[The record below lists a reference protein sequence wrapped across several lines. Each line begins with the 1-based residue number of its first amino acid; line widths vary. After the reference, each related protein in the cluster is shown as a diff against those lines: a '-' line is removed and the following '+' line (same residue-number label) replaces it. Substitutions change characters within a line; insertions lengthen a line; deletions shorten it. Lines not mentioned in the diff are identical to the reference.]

1 MRQLQA
7 AFKLGHA
14 QTGENPELRAFFY
27 RLAWLRGRTAHVVF
41 VADGADRPSVKRG
54 TQVRTTPLWLQ
65 RILEDF
71 VVACGFAWIEA
82 PGEAE
87 AELAHMNKTGFVDV
101 VLTDDSDVLVLGAPV
116 VMRKYVFRSATSPKH
131 WSSPCTPSSPVNY
144 KRDCSDH
151 VRVYRATDIESKAD
165 LTQGDM
171 LLYALLVGND
181 YHDGLKGCGQA
192 VALEIVKCGFGQILY
207 EALLR
212 YPDNNDHKLAV
223 FLAGW
228 RYRVKCALK
237 AGSTNFKRKHPALAE
252 NITDA
257 FPDLY
262 VARLFLH
269 PLVSPVERYEAIPGP
284 RPMDLARLGHLCEL
298 HFSFGSSTGI
308 KDTFRTALWPGEL
321 VSMLVAEGLV
331 KLGHAIEPVSCSMCL
346 AVRSS

>member
-1 MRQLQA
+1 
-7 AFKLGHA
+7 
-14 QTGENPELRAFFY
+14 
-27 RLAWLRGRTAHVVF
+27 
-41 VADGADRPSVKRG
+41 
-54 TQVRTTPLWLQ
+54 
-65 RILEDF
+65 
-71 VVACGFAWIEA
+71 A

-116 VMRKYVFRSATSPKH
+116 VMRKYVFR
-131 WSSPCTPSSPVNY
+131 PVNY

-257 FPDLY
+257 FPDL
-262 VARLFLH
+262 
-269 PLVSPVERYEAIPGP
+269 
-284 RPMDLARLGHLCEL
+284 
-298 HFSFGSSTGI
+298 
-308 KDTFRTALWPGEL
+308 
-321 VSMLVAEGLV
+321 
-331 KLGHAIEPVSCSMCL
+331 
-346 AVRSS
+346 